1 MGMIKLLIATLLIT
15 STLSAVCTTLEDVR
29 CQSCKT
35 ENNTDSCVTC
45 HMGYFKPAEGQTKA
59 ACVDPET
66 KVDNCLY
73 YSDKTTCSTC
83 MAGYY
88 LDTNKCVANTQD
100 DCFAETNKKC
110 TVCYGGFLPNSEGA
124 CDRVKACTQ
133 LIVLFVL
140 CLMIKKYVVYVK
152 IIIILMVI
160 VNVLLI
166 QKILKHKI
174 VLC

>member
-1 MGMIKLLIATLLIT
+1 MQSTWGMIKLLIATLLIT

-110 TVCYGGFLPNSEGA
+110 TVCYGGFLPNSEGDGDSKCVA
-124 CDRVKACTQ
+124 DSEDSKTQNCFMLDVNKKCDSCD
-133 LIVLFVL
+133 
-140 CLMIKKYVVYVK
+140 YG
-152 IIIILMVI
+152 
-160 VNVLLI
+160 
-166 QKILKHKI
+166 
-174 VLC
+174 